1 MRMKNLCLVSIL
13 LFTTFSE
20 GLRRSDR
27 RRQKRP
33 IWPKRTSLYSRV
45 KKDLDGVEERIQ
57 EELKTIVDTVTEL
70 KNITEDALVDSAAI
84 EEVESALDEDE
95 YNGILE
101 AGRIRIVA
109 MFCISQLFLT
119 INVRGPTR
127 TR

>member
-1 MRMKNLCLVSIL
+1 MRMKNLGLISIL

-33 IWPKRTSLYSRV
+33 IWPQRTSLYSRV

-70 KNITEDALVDSAAI
+70 KNITEDALVDSAAFPNQFPSKLRLSNAI
-84 EEVESALDEDE
+84 FML
-95 YNGILE
+95 
-101 AGRIRIVA
+101 
-109 MFCISQLFLT
+109 
-119 INVRGPTR
+119 
-127 TR
+127 